1 MFTFYINT
9 VKQPQI
15 NLTLWMDR
23 SNHIKLSEYGNFI
36 FEEKNC
42 LIYEHF
48 YSVLLPVDKCLHHYA
63 LIFFKC
69 LKS

>member
-9 VKQPQI
+9 EKQSQI

-23 SNHIKLSEYGNFI
+23 SNHTKLSEYRNFI
-36 FEEKNC
+36 FEEKIVWFMNIF
-42 LIYEHF
+42 L
-48 YSVLLPVDKCLHHYA
+48 LLPVDKCLHFYA
-63 LIFFKC
+63 LIFSKY